1 MKTHT
6 QIILLFFLCCY
17 IQVYGAAHNLRQIS
31 SWDGLS
37 NSSVYCLF
45 QDHERYLWIGTFD
58 GLNTYDGRNIRVY
71 KPDINN
77 QYSLSSNVIRNLVE
91 TDNKYIWVSTKWG
104 LNKLSKENNIVE
116 EYYPEF
122 KEDSHVIKD
131 NYDNIYVLGHQGLLS
146 MYNKEEKRFI
156 GLPINK
162 DITCRNVT
170 SMLIDA
176 NDTIW
181 INHNG
186 TLEKYTVSFDPER
199 QPHITRHKDYS
210 HPYAIEFMSRS
221 RGRFLFVDAEGR
233 LYSINPR
240 QTVFI
245 RDISPIVKENGFISS
260 IIYDNTDIL
269 VAFRT
274 NGLVRLQSQNN
285 YIEEKIDVNCG
296 VFSLWKDEEQDI
308 IWIGTDGQ
316 GVYAWIKE
324 DYIFRN
330 LTLPELPIKKQ
341 RPVRAISTD
350 NQNNLWLGTKDN
362 GVICLHNYNTVKEYT
377 GNDILHYTTTS
388 GLVNDNVFAL
398 VQSEWHDVL
407 WIGSDGPGINYFS
420 YHDKKMHRLINE
432 TSKQITFVHSLF
444 EGNDSTLWVG
454 SGNSLMKVKIKKSGH
469 QLMVKETKRFT
480 FELKNNQPFNQIYS
494 LSMESDSCIWIGM
507 RGNGIIQFN
516 PVTEN
521 YRIISFDE
529 HGIAPMN
536 DILCIFQNGERTL
549 WLGTSYGLIRFN
561 MYPGGNYDYK
571 NYNENDGLS
580 NNTIHGILGAP
591 DGKLWLSSNTG
602 IILFDPA
609 IETFRN
615 FNHKTGLKV
624 IEFSDNAY
632 YTDMPTSVSFF
643 GGVDGLVWIRQEDVE
658 RKRFI
663 PNINFSR
670 LRLFNK
676 DYNIADFKVTD
687 GDERYIRLKYRQ
699 NFFSISFVAMD
710 FINGANSSYSY
721 RLKNF
726 NNVWMDT
733 RSNEAQFTNI
743 PPGDY
748 MLQVKYNDGTGNLED
763 QTGSIRIVILPP
775 WYQTVYARITYVLL
789 ILGVVLLIFYVLRKR
804 YKHRKQE
811 TDRKLK
817 EKYKEEMYEGK
828 LRFFTNITHEFS
840 TPLTLIYGPCE
851 RILANEKNDSA
862 TKKYAGIIKSNAERL
877 NALIQEIIDFR
888 RLETGH
894 KACHIVPADI
904 SSITTDIVT
913 AFNDLA
919 EQNNIYFQS
928 DIESDV
934 QWNTDSNAYG
944 KILSNLI
951 SNAFKYTPA
960 QGKII
965 VSLDANEQEITLKV
979 YNTGKGIEKSDIPLI
994 FNRYSV
1000 LDNIKENN
1008 INGLSSRNGLGL
1020 SICHSYTELLGGNIR
1035 VESEVNR
1042 FACFIVT
1049 LPYLETGQ
1057 TAEKEPDTFA
1067 PKSLHPDKSVRLDE
1081 PEIIDNKIE
1090 VWVPVSDLNK
1100 KNILVIDDNP
1110 EMRWFLKDILSEEY
1124 SITVAEDGQ
1133 KGLDMLKK
1141 KAPDLII
1148 TDIMMPNMD
1157 GITLTRQIKENKHT
1171 MHIPL
1176 VILSAK
1182 NANEETIEGIES
1194 GADIYI
1200 PKPFNAD
1207 YLKAVVR
1214 HLIINKKR
1222 LEEYYNSS
1230 ASAFE
1235 YSQGQLL
1242 EVENKAFIETVI
1254 HTIDE
1259 NIDNPEFS
1267 PEELA
1272 SAMQVSIR
1280 NLYRKFKELGQIP
1293 PNDFIKEQ
1301 RLNHASKLIRTT
1313 TLTIQ
1318 EVMYRSGFNN
1328 RSHFYKAFTKKFNQT
1343 PKEYRIGNKIKS
1355 DSFVINSEAISR
1367 RE

>member
-1 MKTHT
+1 MKMHLR
-6 QIILLFFLCCY
+6 IILPFFLCCF
-17 IQVYGAAHNLRQIS
+17 IHAYGTAHNLRQIS

-45 QDHERYLWIGTFD
+45 QDDERYLWIGTFD
-58 GLNTYDGRNIRVY
+58 GLNMYDGRNIRVY

-77 QYSLSSNVIRNLVE
+77 QHSLSSNVIRNIVE
-91 TDNKYIWVSTKWG
+91 TDNRYIWVSTKWG
-104 LNKLSKENNIVE
+104 LNKLSKEKKIVE
-116 EYYPEF
+116 EYYHEF
-122 KEDSHVIKD
+122 KEDTHVAKD
-131 NYDNIYVLGHQGLLS
+131 NYDNIYVLGHEGILS
-146 MYNKEEKRFI
+146 IYDREKKAFI
-156 GLPINK
+156 DLPINK
-162 DITCRNVT
+162 DITCRDVT
-170 SMLIDA
+170 SMLVDT

-186 TLEKYTVSFDPER
+186 TLERYTVSFQR
-199 QPHITRHKDYS
+199 NGQPHITRHKDFS
-210 HPYAIEFMSRS
+210 HPYPIEFMSKS
-221 RGRFLFVDAEGR
+221 RGRFLFVDAVGG

-240 QTVFI
+240 QKVFI
-245 RDISPIVKENGFISS
+245 REISSIVKENGYISA
-260 IIYDNTDIL
+260 IIYDYTDIL

-285 YIEEKIDVNCG
+285 YIEEKIDINCG

-308 IWIGTDGQ
+308 VWIGTDGQ
-316 GVYAWIKE
+316 GVYAWTKD
-324 DYIFRN
+324 DYTFSN

-341 RPVRAISTD
+341 RPVRAVSTD
-350 NQNNLWLGTKDN
+350 NHNNLWLGTKDN
-362 GVICLHNYNTVKEYT
+362 GVICVHDYNATKEYT
-377 GNDILHYTTTS
+377 SHNILHFTTEN
-388 GLVNDNVFAL
+388 GLANDNVFAL
-398 VQSEWHDVL
+398 VQSKWHNVL

-420 YHDKKMHRLINE
+420 YRDRKMHRLMNE
-432 TSKQITFVHSLF
+432 TSNEITFVHSLF
-444 EGNDSTLWVG
+444 EGNDSTLWIG
-454 SGNSLMKVKIKKSGH
+454 SGSSLMKVRIKKSGQ
-469 QLMVKETKRFT
+469 QLVTRETKRFL
-480 FELKNNQPFNQIYS
+480 FELKNNQIFNQIYS
-494 LSMESDSCIWIGM
+494 LYMENDTCIWIGI

-521 YRIISFDE
+521 HRLISFE
-529 HGIAPMN
+529 ENGIAPMN
-536 DILCIFQNGERTL
+536 DILCIFQNEEKTL

-561 MYPGGNYDYK
+561 VYPDGNYDYK

-609 IETFRN
+609 IETFRS
-615 FNHKTGLKV
+615 FNHKTGLKI

-632 YTDMPTSVSFF
+632 YTDTLTSVNFF
-643 GGVDGLVWIRQEDVE
+643 GGVDGLVWIKQEEVE

-663 PNINFSR
+663 PNINFSQ

-676 DYNIADFKVTD
+676 DYNIADFEVSDKN
-687 GDERYIRLKYRQ
+687 ERYIRLTYRQ

-721 RLKNF
+721 RLENF

-748 MLQVKYNDGTGNLED
+748 VLQVKYNDGTGNLED

-775 WYQTVYARITYVLL
+775 WYQTLYARIIYILL
-789 ILGVVLLIFYVLRKR
+789 ILGVVFLIFYLIQKR
-804 YKHRKQE
+804 YEKRKQE
-811 TDRKLK
+811 TDRQLK

-851 RILANEKNDSA
+851 RILANEKNDSI
-862 TKKYAGIIKSNAERL
+862 TKKYAAIIKSNAERL

-894 KACHIVPADI
+894 KVCHIVPTDI
-904 SSITTDIVT
+904 SNITIDIVT

-919 EQNNIYFQS
+919 EQNNIHFQS
-928 DIESDV
+928 DIMPDI
-934 QWNTDSNAYG
+934 QWNTDSNAYA
-944 KILSNLI
+944 KILNNLI
-951 SNAFKYTPA
+951 SNAFKYTPP

-965 VSLDANEQEITLKV
+965 ISLEANEQELTLKV
-979 YNTGKGIEKSDIPLI
+979 YNTGKGIEEKNIPFI

-1008 INGLSSRNGLGL
+1008 IKGLSSRNGLGL
-1020 SICHSYTELLGGNIR
+1020 SICHSYTELLGGDIR
-1035 VESEVNR
+1035 VESEVNQ

-1049 LPYLETGQ
+1049 LPYLGTEQ
-1057 TAEKEPDTFA
+1057 TPEREQNAFSQIPLQADMAVTTKESERGS
-1067 PKSLHPDKSVRLDE
+1067 K
-1081 PEIIDNKIE
+1081 KIE
-1090 VWVPVSDLNK
+1090 SPIPVSGNNK
-1100 KNILVIDDNP
+1100 NNILIIDDNP
-1110 EMRWFLKDILSEEY
+1110 EICWLLKDILSEEY
-1124 SITVAEDGQ
+1124 NVTVAGDGEI
-1133 KGLDMLKK
+1133 GLGILKK
-1141 KAPDLII
+1141 KTPDLII

-1176 VILSAK
+1176 IILSAK

-1200 PKPFNAD
+1200 SKPFNAD

-1235 YSQGQLL
+1235 YSQGQLM
-1242 EVENKAFIETVI
+1242 KAEDKTFIEVAI
-1254 HTIDE
+1254 RIIDE
-1259 NIDNPEFS
+1259 NIDNTDFS

-1280 NLYRKFKELGQIP
+1280 NLYRRFKDLGQIP

-1313 TLTIQ
+1313 TITIQ
-1318 EVMYRSGFNN
+1318 EIMYRTGFSN
-1328 RSHFYKAFTKKFNQT
+1328 RSHFYKAFTKKFSQT
-1343 PKEYRIGNKIKS
+1343 PKEYRIGNKIKD
-1355 DSFVINSEAISR
+1355 DSFISGSPI
-1367 RE
+1367 